1 MVASQQ
7 STGSLSVVDTH
18 VHVWDYRAPWMRWL
32 VDRPAHWDVVRRDFS
47 WADLERE
54 LDESDV
60 AELMLV
66 QACPDPQETRELL
79 ELASRHDRILGVVG
93 WATLQS
99 ARDTERQLASFEGP
113 GADKLV
119 GIRNNHQWAPDG
131 DVLATPRALASCK
144 LLAERRLPLDVH
156 VPDYRDLPMVA
167 RLVQKVPEGTYV
179 IDHLGKPAL
188 DSAEAFGPW
197 ADSMSLLSTFP
208 NVFVKYSGWAT
219 FVRRTLAADVRPYIE
234 VVLERFGPGRV
245 MFGSNWP
252 VALVAGNYPSTYRS
266 SLEAI
271 EHLSRPHLEDVLHR
285 TALRCYLPTRQEGR
299 PPAAVAKPSAD
310 NPLEPS

>member
-7 STGSLSVVDTH
+7 STGSISVVDTH

-54 LDESDV
+54 VDESDV

-113 GADKLV
+113 GAEKLV

-156 VPDYRDLPMVA
+156 VPDYRDLPLVA

-219 FVRRTLAADVRPYIE
+219 FVRRTFAADVRPYIE

-271 EHLSRPHLEDVLHR
+271 EHLSRPHLEDVLRR

-299 PPAAVAKPSAD
+299 LPAAVAKPSAD
-310 NPLEPS
+310 NPMEPS